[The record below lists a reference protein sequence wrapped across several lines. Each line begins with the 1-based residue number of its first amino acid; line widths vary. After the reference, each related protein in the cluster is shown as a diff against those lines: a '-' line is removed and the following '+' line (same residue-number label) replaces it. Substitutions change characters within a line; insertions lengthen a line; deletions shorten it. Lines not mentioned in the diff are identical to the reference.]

1 MWLFKK
7 KKKEVQSDDKTAV
20 SDKVAGKI
28 AGVGIKVQQL
38 FAENMNRIFMKTDFK
53 RLKLILIFFC
63 VSAGGYSIYL
73 IADSVFSPERK
84 QKSFEIQQMDIPK
97 HFNKSGDET
106 IMPEATIDEQTYLQ
120 IQDFRKYMDSLKLN
134 RTNEYDSILQARP
147 GLMDSVQVLEQIYL
161 SQKQK

>member
-1 MWLFKK
+1 MFKK
-7 KKKEVQSDDKTAV
+7 KKKEVQSDDKTTV

-28 AGVGIKVQQL
+28 AGVGIKAQQL
-38 FAENMNRIFMKTDFK
+38 FAEKMNRIFMKTDFK
-53 RLKLILIFFC
+53 RLKLLLIFFC

-73 IADSVFSPERK
+73 IVNSVFSPERK
-84 QKSFEIQQMDIPK
+84 QKVLEIQQMDIPK

-106 IMPEATIDEQTYLQ
+106 IIPEATIDEQTYLQ

>member
-7 KKKEVQSDDKTAV
+7 KKKELQSEEKTTM

-28 AGVGIKVQQL
+28 AGVGIKAQQL
-38 FAENMNRIFMKTDFK
+38 FAEKMNRTFMKTDFK
-53 RLKLILIFFC
+53 RLKLILIVFC
-63 VSAGGYSIYL
+63 ITAGGYSIYL
-73 IADSVFSPERK
+73 IANSLFSPERK
-84 QKSFEIQQMDIPK
+84 QKAFEIQQMDIPK
-97 HFNKSGDET
+97 HFDKTGDET
-106 IMPEATIDEQTYLQ
+106 VMPDATVDEQTYLQ

>member
-7 KKKEVQSDDKTAV
+7 KKTELQSEEKTSM

-28 AGVGIKVQQL
+28 AGVGIKAQQL
-38 FAENMNRIFMKTDFK
+38 FTEKMNKLFMKTDFK

-73 IADSVFSPERK
+73 IANSVFSPERK

-97 HFNKSGDET
+97 HFNKTGDET
-106 IMPEATIDEQTYLQ
+106 VMPEATIDEQTYLQ
-120 IQDFRKYMDSLKLN
+120 IQDFRKHMDSLKLN
-134 RTNEYDSILQARP
+134 RTTEHDSILQARP

-161 SQKQK
+161 SQQKK

>member
-1 MWLFKK
+1 MWLF
-7 KKKEVQSDDKTAV
+7 KKKEVQSDNKTTI

-28 AGVGIKVQQL
+28 AGVGIKAQQL
-38 FAENMNRIFMKTDFK
+38 FAEKMNRIFMKTDFK
-53 RLKLILIFFC
+53 RLKLLLIFFC
-63 VSAGGYSIYL
+63 VSAGGYSLYL
-73 IADSVFSPERK
+73 IANSVFSPERK
-84 QKSFEIQQMDIPK
+84 HKALEIQQMDIPK
-97 HFNKSGDET
+97 HFNKTGDET
-106 IMPEATIDEQTYLQ
+106 IIPEATVDEQTYLQ

>member
-7 KKKEVQSDDKTAV
+7 KKNELQSEEKTTM
-20 SDKVAGKI
+20 SDKIAGKI
-28 AGVGIKVQQL
+28 AGVGIKAQRL
-38 FAENMNRIFMKTDFK
+38 FAGRMNKLFMKTDYK

-73 IADSVFSPERK
+73 IAISVFSAEQK
-84 QKSFEIQQMDIPK
+84 QQSFEIQQMDIPK
-97 HFNKSGDET
+97 HFNKTGDET
-106 IMPEATIDEQTYLQ
+106 VTPEATVDEQTYLQ
-120 IQDFRKYMDSLKLN
+120 IQDFRQYMDSLKLN

-147 GLMDSVQVLEQIYL
+147 GLLDSVQVLEQIYL

>member
-28 AGVGIKVQQL
+28 ASVGIKVQQL

-53 RLKLILIFFC
+53 RLKLILIVFSVC
-63 VSAGGYSIYL
+63 AGGYSIYL
-73 IADSVFSPERK
+73 IVNSVFSPERN
-84 QKSFEIQQMDIPK
+84 QKALEIQQMDIPK

>member
-7 KKKEVQSDDKTAV
+7 KKKEIQSDDKTTV
-20 SDKVAGKI
+20 SDKMAYKI
-28 AGVGIKVQQL
+28 AGVGIKAQQL
-38 FAENMNRIFMKTDFK
+38 FAEKMNRIFMKTDFK

-73 IADSVFSPERK
+73 IANSVFSPERK
-84 QKSFEIQQMDIPK
+84 QKTFEIQQMDIPK

-134 RTNEYDSILQARP
+134 RTNEFESILQARP

>member
-7 KKKEVQSDDKTAV
+7 KKKEFQSEEKTTM

-28 AGVGIKVQQL
+28 AGVGIKAQRL
-38 FAENMNRIFMKTDFK
+38 FAEKMNKLFMKTDFK

-73 IADSVFSPERK
+73 IAESVFSPGRK
-84 QKSFEIQQMDIPK
+84 QKSFEIQQVDIPK
-97 HFNKSGDET
+97 HFNKTGDET
-106 IMPEATIDEQTYLQ
+106 VMPEATIDEQTYLQ
-120 IQDFRKYMDSLKLN
+120 IQDFRKHMDSLKLN
-134 RTNEYDSILQARP
+134 RTTEYDSILQARP

-161 SQKQK
+161 SQQKK

>member
-1 MWLFKK
+1 
-7 KKKEVQSDDKTAV
+7 
-20 SDKVAGKI
+20 
-28 AGVGIKVQQL
+28 
-38 FAENMNRIFMKTDFK
+38 
-53 RLKLILIFFC
+53 ILIFFC

-73 IADSVFSPERK
+73 IVNSVFSPERN
-84 QKSFEIQQMDIPK
+84 QKALEIQQMDIPK
-97 HFNKSGDET
+97 HFNKTGDET
-106 IMPEATIDEQTYLQ
+106 VMPEATIDEQTYLQ

>member
-7 KKKEVQSDDKTAV
+7 KKTELQSEEKTSM

-28 AGVGIKVQQL
+28 AGVGIKAQQL
-38 FAENMNRIFMKTDFK
+38 FTEKMNKLFMKTDFK

-73 IADSVFSPERK
+73 IANSVFSPERK

-97 HFNKSGDET
+97 HFNKTGDET
-106 IMPEATIDEQTYLQ
+106 VMPEATIDEQTYLQ

-147 GLMDSVQVLEQIYL
+147 GLIDSVQMLEKIYL

>member
-7 KKKEVQSDDKTAV
+7 KKKELQSEEKTTM

-28 AGVGIKVQQL
+28 AGVGIKAQRL
-38 FAENMNRIFMKTDFK
+38 FAEKMNKLFMKTDYK

-73 IADSVFSPERK
+73 IAESVFSPGRK
-84 QKSFEIQQMDIPK
+84 QKSFEIQQVDIPK
-97 HFNKSGDET
+97 HFNKTGDET
-106 IMPEATIDEQTYLQ
+106 VMPEATIDEQTYLQ
-120 IQDFRKYMDSLKLN
+120 IQDFRKHMDSLKLN
-134 RTNEYDSILQARP
+134 STNEYDSILQARP

>member
-7 KKKEVQSDDKTAV
+7 RKKEVQSDDKTTV

-28 AGVGIKVQQL
+28 AGVGIKAQQL
-38 FAENMNRIFMKTDFK
+38 FAEKMNRIFMKTDFK

-73 IADSVFSPERK
+73 IANSVFSPERE
-84 QKSFEIQQMDIPK
+84 QKHFEIQQMDIPK
-97 HFNKSGDET
+97 HFNKTGDET
-106 IMPEATIDEQTYLQ
+106 VMPDATVDEQTYLQ

-134 RTNEYDSILQARP
+134 RANEYDSILQARP
-147 GLMDSVQVLEQIYL
+147 GLMDSVQALEQIYL

>member
-7 KKKEVQSDDKTAV
+7 KKTELQSEEKTSM

-28 AGVGIKVQQL
+28 AGVGIKAQRL
-38 FAENMNRIFMKTDFK
+38 FAERMNKLFMKTDYK

-73 IADSVFSPERK
+73 IANSVFSAERK

-97 HFNKSGDET
+97 HFNKTGDET
-106 IMPEATIDEQTYLQ
+106 VMPEAIIDEQTYLQ
-120 IQDFRKYMDSLKLN
+120 IQDFRKHMDSLKLN
-134 RTNEYDSILQARP
+134 RTTEYDSILQARP

>member
-7 KKKEVQSDDKTAV
+7 KKKELQSEEKTTM

-28 AGVGIKVQQL
+28 AGVGIKAQQL
-38 FAENMNRIFMKTDFK
+38 FAEKMNRTSMKTDFK

-84 QKSFEIQQMDIPK
+84 QKTFEIQQMDIPK
-97 HFNKSGDET
+97 HFDKTGDET
-106 IMPEATIDEQTYLQ
+106 VMPDATVDEQTYLQ

>member
-7 KKKEVQSDDKTAV
+7 KKKELLSEEKTTI

-28 AGVGIKVQQL
+28 AGVGIKAQRL
-38 FAENMNRIFMKTDFK
+38 FAERMNKLFMKTDYK

-73 IADSVFSPERK
+73 IANSVFSPERN
-84 QKSFEIQQMDIPK
+84 QKAFEIQQMDIPK
-97 HFNKSGDET
+97 HFNKTGDET
-106 IMPEATIDEQTYLQ
+106 VMPEATIDEQTYLQ
-120 IQDFRKYMDSLKLN
+120 IQDFRKHMDSLKLN
-134 RTNEYDSILQARP
+134 RTTEYDSILQARP

>member
-7 KKKEVQSDDKTAV
+7 KKKELQSEEKTTI

-28 AGVGIKVQQL
+28 AGVGIKAQRL
-38 FAENMNRIFMKTDFK
+38 FAERMNKLFVKTNYK

-73 IADSVFSPERK
+73 IASSVFSAEQK
-84 QKSFEIQQMDIPK
+84 QQSFEIQQMDIPK
-97 HFNKSGDET
+97 HFNKTGDET
-106 IMPEATIDEQTYLQ
+106 VIPEATVDEQTYLQ

-134 RTNEYDSILQARP
+134 RANEYDSILQARP
-147 GLMDSVQVLEQIYL
+147 GLIDSVQALEQIYY

>member
-7 KKKEVQSDDKTAV
+7 KKKEIQSDDKTTV
-20 SDKVAGKI
+20 SDKMAYKI
-28 AGVGIKVQQL
+28 AGVGIKAQQL
-38 FAENMNRIFMKTDFK
+38 FAEKMNRTFMKTDFK

-73 IADSVFSPERK
+73 IANSVFSPERK
-84 QKSFEIQQMDIPK
+84 QKTFEIQQMDIPK

-134 RTNEYDSILQARP
+134 RTNEFESILQARP

>member
-7 KKKEVQSDDKTAV
+7 PKKEIQSDDKTTV

-28 AGVGIKVQQL
+28 AGVGIKAQQL
-38 FAENMNRIFMKTDFK
+38 FAEKMNRTFMKTDFK

-73 IADSVFSPERK
+73 IANSVFSPERK
-84 QKSFEIQQMDIPK
+84 QKTFEIQQMDIPK
-97 HFNKSGDET
+97 HFDKTGDET
-106 IMPEATIDEQTYLQ
+106 VMPDATVDEQTYLQ
-120 IQDFRKYMDSLKLN
+120 IQDFRKYIDSLKLN

>member
-28 AGVGIKVQQL
+28 ASVGIKVQQL

-73 IADSVFSPERK
+73 IVNSVFSPERN
-84 QKSFEIQQMDIPK
+84 QKALETNGFAIPFYIK
-97 HFNKSGDET
+97 
-106 IMPEATIDEQTYLQ
+106 ML
-120 IQDFRKYMDSLKLN
+120 SLVRHL
-134 RTNEYDSILQARP
+134 P
-147 GLMDSVQVLEQIYL
+147 
-161 SQKQK
+161 

>member
-1 MWLFKK
+1 MWSFKK
-7 KKKEVQSDDKTAV
+7 KKKEVQSDDKTTV

-28 AGVGIKVQQL
+28 AGVGIKAQQL
-38 FAENMNRIFMKTDFK
+38 FAEKMNRIFMKTDFK
-53 RLKLILIFFC
+53 RLKLLLIFFC

-73 IADSVFSPERK
+73 IVNSVFSPERK
-84 QKSFEIQQMDIPK
+84 QKALEIQQMDIPK

-134 RTNEYDSILQARP
+134 STNEYDSILQARP

>member
-7 KKKEVQSDDKTAV
+7 RKKEVQSDDKTTV

-28 AGVGIKVQQL
+28 AGVGIKAQQL
-38 FAENMNRIFMKTDFK
+38 FAEKMNRTFMKTDFK

-73 IADSVFSPERK
+73 IANSVFSPEK
-84 QKSFEIQQMDIPK
+84 QQKTFEIQQMDIPK
-97 HFNKSGDET
+97 HFNKTGDET
-106 IMPEATIDEQTYLQ
+106 VMPDATVDEQTYLQ

-134 RTNEYDSILQARP
+134 RANEYDSILQARP

>member
-7 KKKEVQSDDKTAV
+7 KKKELQSEEKTTM

-28 AGVGIKVQQL
+28 AGVGIKAQRL
-38 FAENMNRIFMKTDFK
+38 FAEKMNKLFMKTDYK
-53 RLKLILIFFC
+53 RLKLILISFC
-63 VSAGGYSIYL
+63 FSAGGYSIYL

-97 HFNKSGDET
+97 HFNKTGDET
-106 IMPEATIDEQTYLQ
+106 LMPEATIDEQTYLQ

-134 RTNEYDSILQARP
+134 RTKEYDSILQARP

>member
-7 KKKEVQSDDKTAV
+7 RKKEVQSDDKTTV

-28 AGVGIKVQQL
+28 AGVGIKAQRL
-38 FAENMNRIFMKTDFK
+38 FAERMNKLFMKTDFK
-53 RLKLILIFFC
+53 RLKLILIVFC
-63 VSAGGYSIYL
+63 ITAGGYSIYL
-73 IADSVFSPERK
+73 IANSVFSPERK
-84 QKSFEIQQMDIPK
+84 QKNFEIQQMDIPK
-97 HFNKSGDET
+97 HFDKTGDET
-106 IMPEATIDEQTYLQ
+106 VMPDATVDEQTYLQ
-120 IQDFRKYMDSLKLN
+120 IQDFRKYMDSIKLN

>member
-7 KKKEVQSDDKTAV
+7 RKKEVKSDDKTTV

-28 AGVGIKVQQL
+28 AGVGIKAQQV
-38 FAENMNRIFMKTDFK
+38 FAENMNRLFMKTDFK

-84 QKSFEIQQMDIPK
+84 QKALEIQQMDIPK

>member
-7 KKKEVQSDDKTAV
+7 KKKELQSEENTTM

-28 AGVGIKVQQL
+28 AGVGIKAQRL
-38 FAENMNRIFMKTDFK
+38 FAERMNKLFMKTDYK

-73 IADSVFSPERK
+73 IANSVFSAERK

-97 HFNKSGDET
+97 HFNKTGDET
-106 IMPEATIDEQTYLQ
+106 VMPEAIIDEQTYLQ
-120 IQDFRKYMDSLKLN
+120 IQDFRKHMDSLKLN
-134 RTNEYDSILQARP
+134 RTTEYDSILQARP

>member
-7 KKKEVQSDDKTAV
+7 KKKEVQSEDTTTI

-28 AGVGIKVQQL
+28 AGVGIKAQQL
-38 FAENMNRIFMKTDFK
+38 FAEKMNRIFMKTDFK
-53 RLKLILIFFC
+53 RLKLMLIFFC

-73 IADSVFSPERK
+73 IANSVLSPERK
-84 QKSFEIQQMDIPK
+84 QKTFEIQQMDIPK
-97 HFNKSGDET
+97 HFDKTGDET
-106 IMPEATIDEQTYLQ
+106 VMPEATIDEQTYLQ
-120 IQDFRKYMDSLKLN
+120 IQDFRKHMDSLKLN

>member
-7 KKKEVQSDDKTAV
+7 KKKELQSEEKTTM

-28 AGVGIKVQQL
+28 AGVGIKAQRL
-38 FAENMNRIFMKTDFK
+38 FAERMNKLFMKTDYK
-53 RLKLILIFFC
+53 QLKIILIFFC
-63 VSAGGYSIYL
+63 VSAGGYSLYL
-73 IADSVFSPERK
+73 IANSVFSPERK
-84 QKSFEIQQMDIPK
+84 QKAFEIQQMDIPK
-97 HFNKSGDET
+97 HFNKTGDET
-106 IMPEATIDEQTYLQ
+106 VMPEATIDEQTYLQ
-120 IQDFRKYMDSLKLN
+120 IQDFRKHMDSLKLN